1 MINYSLKSLS
11 VALLSQQR
19 YTVISRFDFYVTLQ
33 TIFLKF
39 GIDIKNICQ
48 PGDVMVCF
56 IGAFPQEIRFKKSK
70 YRRALKYYL
79 GHLYRKKTQWRH
91 RFSLSLRKR
100 YNYIWKN
107 ITNQKKLFTITVT
120 QVRQPKFY
128 IWITSVSELY
138 DNKAKQNNNKNKQ
151 TDTRALWKIL
161 LNGISFS
168 FL

>member
-56 IGAFPQEIRFKKSK
+56 IGAFPQEIRLKKSK

-79 GHLYRKKTQWRH
+79 GHLYRKKKP
-91 RFSLSLRKR
+91 SD
-100 YNYIWKN
+100 
-107 ITNQKKLFTITVT
+107 VT
-120 QVRQPKFY
+120 GFHFHCVKD
-128 IWITSVSELY
+128 IIISE
-138 DNKAKQNNNKNKQ
+138 
-151 TDTRALWKIL
+151 KIL
-161 LNGISFS
+161 PIRKKYLQS
-168 FL
+168 L